1 MKPFQIFSGAMT
13 PRAVLR
19 ALAAGFGMVMVLMG
33 GAIWVALEQAAAVRQ
48 SAAGLV
54 REQLLTARL
63 LNDVQVE
70 ENALTE
76 ILHRAARAPSNLD
89 RRQLLA
95 DLARADEV
103 LERLTQETRHTPES
117 AVWIQLRNSAA
128 RFTEEVR
135 RVLLRPLKASREELD
150 QLFGLHDNVVELS
163 RTLLDA
169 TNLHLSAADSLIE
182 KQSRDLAVKLTL
194 VLGTCFLLASGCAVG
209 TLTYARHSIR
219 RIESQSDEL
228 NKVSWH
234 MLQSQETTARRF
246 AHELHDELG
255 QSLAAVRSHLTL
267 GRDRDDPD
275 QARAE
280 CVELVDEAIENVR
293 SLAQLLRPVIL
304 DDFGLAAGLR
314 WLADGFAQRTRM
326 QVQCELSE
334 QGRLHMDTETHLFR
348 IAQEAFTNI
357 ARHSQATVVQIA
369 LSRVADNVQLVVEDN
384 GRGLGL
390 QRGQPSHSLGLV
402 GMRAR
407 ARECGGKLRLED
419 AEPSGLRIVVDVP
432 ARAAEENHIS

>member
-1 MKPFQIFSGAMT
+1 
-13 PRAVLR
+13 
-19 ALAAGFGMVMVLMG
+19 MVMVLMG
-33 GAIWVALEQAAAVRQ
+33 AGIWVALDRAAAVRE

-76 ILHRAARAPSNLD
+76 VLHRVARAPSNLD
-89 RRQLLA
+89 RRELLA

-103 LERLTQETRHTPES
+103 LERLAQETRHAPEA
-117 AVWIQLRNSAA
+117 AVWGELRNSAA

-135 RVLLRPLKASREELD
+135 RVLRGPLKASREELD
-150 QLFGLHDNVVELS
+150 QLFGLHDNVVQLS

-169 TNLHLSAADSLIE
+169 TNGHLSVADALIE
-182 KQSRDLAVKLTL
+182 KQSRDLAGKLTL
-194 VLGTCFLLASGCAVG
+194 VLGTCFLLASGCAAG

-255 QSLAAVRSHLTL
+255 QSLAAVRSHLTI
-267 GRDRDDPD
+267 GRDREDPD

-280 CVELVDEAIENVR
+280 CVKLVDEAIENVR

-326 QVQCELSE
+326 QVECELSE

-357 ARHSQATVVQIA
+357 ARHSQATAVQIA
-369 LSRVADNVQLVVEDN
+369 LTRVGDDVRLAVEDN

-390 QRGQPSHSLGLV
+390 QRGQPTHSLGLV

-407 ARECGGKLRLED
+407 ARECGGKLRMED
-419 AEPSGLRIVVDVP
+419 AAPSGLRIVVDVP
-432 ARAAEENHIS
+432 ARAPEENGGS